1 MQQELHIMAY
11 FVFGFLLLHVLL
23 VHSTQCTLNSSIIND
38 KIKQFY
44 DQVVEINGHSHLSKV
59 EEWDLCQILYWKRV
73 QLCSV
78 AL

>member
-44 DQVVEINGHSHLSKV
+44 DQVVEINGHSHLS
-59 EEWDLCQILYWKRV
+59 
-73 QLCSV
+73 
-78 AL
+78 